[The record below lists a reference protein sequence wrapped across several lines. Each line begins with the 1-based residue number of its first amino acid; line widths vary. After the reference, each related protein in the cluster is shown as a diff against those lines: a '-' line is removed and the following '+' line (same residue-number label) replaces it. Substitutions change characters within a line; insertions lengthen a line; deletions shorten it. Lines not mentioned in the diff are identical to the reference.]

1 MPVDVKGRVSYNKD
15 ADEPYMIDCKQLGIS
30 ETGSGDIE
38 EDIESLRDRVTKAI
52 SEEFKVEP
60 SAVQITGYS
69 MSLNFSIEGPI
80 NHTLDKFTNKD
91 KEEIKTED

>member
-1 MPVDVKGRVSYNKD
+1 MPVDVKGRVSYNKE
-15 ADEPYMIDCKQLGIS
+15 ADEPYMIDCKQLDIS

-38 EDIESLRDRVTKAI
+38 QDIEDLRGKVTRAI

-60 SAVQITGYS
+60 STVQITGYS

-80 NHTLDKFTNKD
+80 NHTLDHFTNE
-91 KEEIKTED
+91 KEGVTHADE

>member
-15 ADEPYMIDCKQLGIS
+15 ADEPYMIDCKQLDIS

-38 EDIESLRDRVTKAI
+38 KDIEYLRDRVTKAI

-80 NHTLDKFTNKD
+80 NRTLDKFTNKD